1 MQKPLAGRKVAILVG
16 NGFEEMQMT
25 DCQRALI
32 AAGAAPKIVSTANGL
47 VNGWHGKGWGHYH
60 PVDQQVGE
68 TLAADFDML
77 LLPSGERSLT
87 KLLETAHTTRII
99 RGFRDAGKPVAAIGS
114 GIDLLVAADRV
125 VGLELSLNET
135 SREKAIAG
143 GATVSEEPM
152 LHSGPV
158 LSATD
163 AVDMPAFTAAMIEAF
178 AKDGELVQSA
188 A

>member
-1 MQKPLAGRKVAILVG
+1 MQKPLAGRRVAILVG

-32 AAGAAPKIVSTANGL
+32 GAGATVKIVSTANGL

-60 PVDQQVGE
+60 PVDQQVAE

-99 RGFRDAGKPVAAIGS
+99 RGFRDAEKPVAAIGS

-125 VGLELSLNET
+125 VGLELSANEA
-135 SREKAIAG
+135 SREKTAAA
-143 GATVSEEPM
+143 GATISDEAMCQSGPM
-152 LHSGPV
+152 LSANDSVEMPV
-158 LSATD
+158 FVS
-163 AVDMPAFTAAMIEAF
+163 AMIELF
-178 AKDGELVQSA
+178 ATGGQAIQNA